1 MLRPGTCSAHGSQL
15 APQAEFFQHYGP
27 KIGPSGPKLKFLDTF
42 WTPMRPICLPFN
54 PILHTSVGGA
64 AVRF

>member
-1 MLRPGTCSAHGSQL
+1 VDL
-15 APQAEFFQHYGP
+15 
-27 KIGPSGPKLKFLDTF
+27 KLKFLDTF
-42 WTPMRPICLPFN
+42 WAPMRPICLLFN